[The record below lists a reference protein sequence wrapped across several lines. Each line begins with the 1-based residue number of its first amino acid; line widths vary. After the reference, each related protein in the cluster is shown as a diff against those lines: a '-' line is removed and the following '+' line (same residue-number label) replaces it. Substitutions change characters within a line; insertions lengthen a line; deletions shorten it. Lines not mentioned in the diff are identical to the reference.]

1 MEEGCG
7 VKTIIINQSRGHII
21 LLFYSRDE
29 CINLLGYL
37 DLHSAVALRRP
48 VPLDPG
54 DRDKGG
60 SVNWAVQPRC
70 GHGRTPW
77 GMDSGGR
84 GE

>member
-60 SVNWAVQPRC
+60 SVNCCPTEMWARENSMGNGQR
-70 GHGRTPW
+70 R
-77 GMDSGGR
+77 SG
-84 GE
+84 